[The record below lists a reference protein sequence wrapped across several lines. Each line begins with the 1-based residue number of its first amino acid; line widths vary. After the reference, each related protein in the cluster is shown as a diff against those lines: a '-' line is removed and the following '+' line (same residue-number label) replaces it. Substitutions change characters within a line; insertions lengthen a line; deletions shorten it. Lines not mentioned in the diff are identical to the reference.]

1 MKNGVTVPRG
11 LLEAVIT
18 ALDVPRN
25 RFGKLDGDS
34 ATAEPLRTWA
44 VKLLPSGSRGA
55 TDRPDQVVR
64 VLRAVL
70 SSSDRNEKAPGA

>member
-1 MKNGVTVPRG
+1 MKNGIMVPRG

-44 VKLLPSGSRGA
+44 VKLPSGSRGSM
-55 TDRPDQVVR
+55 DRPDQVVQ
-64 VLRAVL
+64 VLRAVIAGEH
-70 SSSDRNEKAPGA
+70 EKTPGA